1 LRLLSLLHA
10 AGVFLD
16 RIASFE
22 SCKYE
27 TLIHPQPARPRV
39 PSCLESSLETTRQAH
54 CQPGLDEEQNMST
67 TTEARIPRI
76 LEQAPDFK
84 AKSTHGVIQLSDY
97 TAKGKYVLLFSH
109 PSDFTPVCTTE
120 FIEFARRADDF
131 ERLNVQLI
139 GVSIDS
145 LYSHIA
151 WVRDIERNAGVEV
164 KFPVIA
170 DLDQKVSQAYG
181 LVHEA
186 ASDTATVRAV
196 FAIDPK
202 QNIRAIVYY
211 PMQLGRNVDELIRI
225 FEGLQTID
233 GNGVSVPANWKLGD
247 PVIVPAPA
255 TVEDARKRTN
265 GGGAGL
271 KVETWYLATKDLAG
285 QGK

>member
-1 LRLLSLLHA
+1 
-10 AGVFLD
+10 
-16 RIASFE
+16 
-22 SCKYE
+22 
-27 TLIHPQPARPRV
+27 
-39 PSCLESSLETTRQAH
+39 LESEPGDDAEGH
-54 CQPGLDEEQNMST
+54 CQPGLDEEQSMST
-67 TTEARIPRI
+67 STEARIPRI
-76 LEQAPDFK
+76 LEQAPDFQ
-84 AKSTHGVIQLSDY
+84 AKSTHGIIQLSDY

-120 FIEFARRADDF
+120 FIEFARRSDDF

-145 LYSHIA
+145 IYSHIA

-164 KFPVIA
+164 KFPVVA

-233 GNGVSVPANWKLGD
+233 GNSVSLPANWKFGD

-271 KVETWYLATKDLAG
+271 NVETWYLARKDLAI

>member
-1 LRLLSLLHA
+1 LQLLSLLHA

-22 SCKYE
+22 SCYE
-27 TLIHPQPARPRV
+27 TLIHPQPAQPRV
-39 PSCLESSLETTRQAH
+39 PSCLESSLETTRKVI
-54 CQPGLDEEQNMST
+54 CQPSPDEEENMST

-97 TAKGKYVLLFSH
+97 TTKGKYVLLFSH

-120 FIEFARRADDF
+120 FIEFARRYDDF

-145 LYSHIA
+145 IYSHIA

-164 KFPVIA
+164 KFPVVA

-271 KVETWYLATKDLAG
+271 TVETWYLARKDLAT